1 MSGAWRPGGTAS
13 WSAGIRY
20 QPYWRTE
27 RGAIHRKLSELLA
40 RCFLWQSVRQ
50 FVEIIEEA
58 ESELVRR
65 IEWPMNRSMGYDFPR
80 VHLECRFIRVISL
93 DDAFVLRL
101 KIGKLGRTSIRY
113 EYQVFGADKELAIEG
128 TMTIVVLQDGKPT
141 PIPDPL
147 RAALEAEDSFSA

>member
-1 MSGAWRPGGTAS
+1 MPAS
-13 WSAGIRY
+13 IELKRHLRWADADAAGRLHFPRIF
-20 QPYWRTE
+20 
-27 RGAIHRKLSELLA
+27 EL
-40 RCFLWQSVRQ
+40 
-50 FVEIIEEA
+50 IEEA

-101 KIGKLGRTSIRY
+101 KIGRLGRTSIRY
-113 EYQVFGADKELAIEG
+113 DYQVFGADKELAIEG

-141 PIPDPL
+141 PIPDTL